1 MIIQEEDGQLTAED
15 LQKKIEKVSRLIK
28 KKGEE
33 LVFLNNSLRASDLG
47 QDRYR
52 YIFYFLLF
60 ALLPVLLEAALPG

>member
-1 MIIQEEDGQLTAED
+1 MNAED

-52 YIFYFLLF
+52 
-60 ALLPVLLEAALPG
+60 LEDRLIQVRG